1 MTVPASYLL
10 IGGSKLKKKEKKR
23 KKPCVTEI
31 ALFERQLRSF
41 LSVTGASTQDFMF
54 ISQEN

>member
-1 MTVPASYLL
+1 MTVPASHLL
-10 IGGSKLKKKEKKR
+10 IGGSKLKK

-41 LSVTGASTQDFMF
+41 LSVTGVSTQDVTFV
-54 ISQEN
+54 S